1 MQNPRFWRIRQ
12 QLYLLVGEECHYC
25 GARLFPP
32 RTVCPE
38 CESPARAPLG
48 RPGNDS
54 LYPTVSESAQ
64 YCEDHV
70 YSV

>member
-1 MQNPRFWRIRQ
+1 MQNPRFWRIRR
-12 QLYLLVGEECHYC
+12 QLYLLVGEECRHC
-25 GARLFPP
+25 GVRLFPP

-38 CESPARAPLG
+38 CESLAQAPLG

-54 LYPTVSESAQ
+54 PYLTVSEWAQ
-64 YCEDHV
+64 YYEDHV